1 MYRFSTVPVFY
12 VHVAL
17 FVKKFR
23 TREKI
28 WFWLMF
34 QTVCC
39 FLGLFFLDIVIDII
53 CVCILTCQRDSD
65 SGKQLEENPTED
77 LLQLFVNLCIYSF
90 LEIDTRLLIWQLW
103 SLVRLCFYVEKI
115 VVSISIAKKISGKP
129 SKCLLMNKCD
139 SKKNVSNVQQNA
151 VMYSETNCLHKI
163 ILIHAI
169 EW

>member
-28 WFWLMF
+28 WFLLMF

-39 FLGLFFLDIVIDII
+39 FLGLFFFLDIVIGLI

-77 LLQLFVNLCIYSF
+77 WLQLFVNLCIYSF

-115 VVSISIAKKISGKP
+115 VVSISIAKKKYLVSP
-129 SKCLLMNKCD
+129 ASAY
-139 SKKNVSNVQQNA
+139 SWTNVTQRKMSQ
-151 VMYSETNCLHKI
+151 MYSKML
-163 ILIHAI
+163 
-169 EW
+169 

>member
-28 WFWLMF
+28 WFLLMF

-39 FLGLFFLDIVIDII
+39 FLGLFFFLDIVIGLI

-77 LLQLFVNLCIYSF
+77 WLQLFVNLCIYSF

-115 VVSISIAKKISGKP
+115 VVSISIAKKKYLVSP
-129 SKCLLMNKCD
+129 ASAY
-139 SKKNVSNVQQNA
+139 SWTNVTQRKMSQ
-151 VMYSETNCLHKI
+151 MYSKMLYC
-163 ILIHAI
+163 ILKQTVYIK
-169 EW
+169 

>member
-28 WFWLMF
+28 WFLFDVSNSLLFSWGF
-34 QTVCC
+34 
-39 FLGLFFLDIVIDII
+39 FFLDIVIGII

-77 LLQLFVNLCIYSF
+77 WLQLFVNLCIYSF

-103 SLVRLCFYVEKI
+103 SLARLCFYVEKI
-115 VVSISIAKKISGKP
+115 VVSISIAKKNI
-129 SKCLLMNKCD
+129 
-139 SKKNVSNVQQNA
+139 
-151 VMYSETNCLHKI
+151 
-163 ILIHAI
+163 
-169 EW
+169 W

>member
-1 MYRFSTVPVFY
+1 MVLIDVSNSLLFSWSF
-12 VHVAL
+12 
-17 FVKKFR
+17 
-23 TREKI
+23 
-28 WFWLMF
+28 
-34 QTVCC
+34 
-39 FLGLFFLDIVIDII
+39 FFLDIVIGLI

-77 LLQLFVNLCIYSF
+77 WLQLFVNLCIYSF

-103 SLVRLCFYVEKI
+103 SLARLCFYVEKI
-115 VVSISIAKKISGKP
+115 VVSISIAKKKISGKP

-163 ILIHAI
+163 TLIHAI

>member
-28 WFWLMF
+28 WFLLMF

-39 FLGLFFLDIVIDII
+39 FLGLFFFLDIVIGLI

-77 LLQLFVNLCIYSF
+77 WLQLFVNLCIYSF

-115 VVSISIAKKISGKP
+115 VVSISIAKKKYLVSPASAYSWK
-129 SKCLLMNKCD
+129 KCD
-139 SKKNVSNVQQNA
+139 SKKNVSNV
-151 VMYSETNCLHKI
+151 
-163 ILIHAI
+163 
-169 EW
+169 

>member
-17 FVKKFR
+17 FVEKFR

-28 WFWLMF
+28 WFLLMF

-39 FLGLFFLDIVIDII
+39 FLGLFFFLDIVIGLI

-77 LLQLFVNLCIYSF
+77 WLQLFVNLCIYSF

-115 VVSISIAKKISGKP
+115 VVSISIAKKKY
-129 SKCLLMNKCD
+129 L
-139 SKKNVSNVQQNA
+139 VSPASAYSWKIVTQRKMSQ
-151 VMYSETNCLHKI
+151 MYSKML
-163 ILIHAI
+163 
-169 EW
+169 

>member
-1 MYRFSTVPVFY
+1 
-12 VHVAL
+12 
-17 FVKKFR
+17 
-23 TREKI
+23 
-28 WFWLMF
+28 MF

-39 FLGLFFLDIVIDII
+39 FLGLFFFLDIVIGLI

-115 VVSISIAKKISGKP
+115 VVSISIAKKKYLVSP
-129 SKCLLMNKCD
+129 ASAY
-139 SKKNVSNVQQNA
+139 SWKNVTQRKMSQ
-151 VMYSETNCLHKI
+151 MYSKML
-163 ILIHAI
+163 
-169 EW
+169 

>member
-28 WFWLMF
+28 WFLLMF

-39 FLGLFFLDIVIDII
+39 FLGLFFFLDIVIGLI

-77 LLQLFVNLCIYSF
+77 WLQLFVNLCIYSF

-115 VVSISIAKKISGKP
+115 VVSISIAKKKISGKP
-129 SKCLLMNKCD
+129 SKCLLMKKMWLKEKCLKCTAKCCNVFWNKLF
-139 SKKNVSNVQQNA
+139 
-151 VMYSETNCLHKI
+151 T
-163 ILIHAI
+163 
-169 EW
+169 